1 MKMLSFSPKIIS
13 VWLALEKQ
21 PYIIDVESKTAF
33 QVLFHG
39 QTSPKYLKIPCFDR
53 FCFFP
58 KNVLMTIV
66 DGYCRDEQDVFIL
79 RLETSFQWSCCLND
93 GRCQVVSRKG
103 TLLTT
108 GHSTNFVLYIEVTTV
123 SWQPG
128 EIDDDRPL
136 CVGGF
141 GMLSASSVYLVT
153 FGCLMVNFRCLM
165 QVVEESNLSYL
176 IINHHR
182 KHNLLHRKPINL

>member
-1 MKMLSFSPKIIS
+1 
-13 VWLALEKQ
+13 
-21 PYIIDVESKTAF
+21 
-33 QVLFHG
+33 
-39 QTSPKYLKIPCFDR
+39 
-53 FCFFP
+53 
-58 KNVLMTIV
+58 MTIV

-123 SWQPG
+123 SWQRG